1 MTTREQNG
9 LGMQRR
15 YLCSGFSA
23 IIIVMPAVLENVI
36 SFSFV
41 LYLSPFLQGWGL
53 QRLLYGF
60 QTPWIH
66 ML

>member
-1 MTTREQNG
+1 MTNREQNG
-9 LGMQRR
+9 LSMQRR

-23 IIIVMPAVLENVI
+23 IIMVMPAFLENTI

-41 LYLSPFLQGWGL
+41 AFTFLQGWGL
-53 QRLLYGF
+53 QSLLFGF
-60 QTPWIH
+60 RIPWIH

>member
-23 IIIVMPAVLENVI
+23 IIMVMPAVLENTI

-41 LYLSPFLQGWGL
+41 AFTFLQGWGL
-53 QRLLYGF
+53 QRLLFGF
-60 QTPWIH
+60 QTLWVH

>member
-1 MTTREQNG
+1 MTNREQNG

-23 IIIVMPAVLENVI
+23 IIMVMPPVLENTI

-41 LYLSPFLQGWGL
+41 AFTFLQGWGL
-53 QRLLYGF
+53 QRLLFGF